1 MKKEGDEQLMHA
13 MCTIVGRTIREIE
26 NCIDYYQTENA
37 WDYVS
42 IGGRYSNLLPV
53 SKKCKVYHTGMGWPD
68 IPRGIFP
75 YPERMIA
82 NPDLYYANI
91 ARIRNINMDEVARV
105 REGGGLDPFEP
116 YTLII
121 CHDDGGYEWIDMEE
135 IDNGRFVATQ
145 NFLHDIRRQSW
156 FMAILDYHY

>member
-1 MKKEGDEQLMHA
+1 MHA

-37 WDYVS
+37 WDYAS

-53 SKKCKVYHTGMGWPD
+53 SKKCKIYHTGIGWPD

-82 NPDLYYANI
+82 DPDLYYANI

-145 NFLHDIRRQSW
+145 NFLHDIKRQSW
-156 FMAILDYHY
+156 FMAIVDYHY

>member
-1 MKKEGDEQLMHA
+1 MHA
-13 MCTIVGRTIREIE
+13 MCTIIGRTIREIE

-37 WDYVS
+37 WDYAS

-53 SKKCKVYHTGMGWPD
+53 SKKCKIYHTGIGWPD
-68 IPRGIFP
+68 VPRGIFP

-82 NPDLYYANI
+82 DPDLYYANI

-145 NFLHDIRRQSW
+145 NFLHDIKRQSW
-156 FMAILDYHY
+156 FMAIVDYHY